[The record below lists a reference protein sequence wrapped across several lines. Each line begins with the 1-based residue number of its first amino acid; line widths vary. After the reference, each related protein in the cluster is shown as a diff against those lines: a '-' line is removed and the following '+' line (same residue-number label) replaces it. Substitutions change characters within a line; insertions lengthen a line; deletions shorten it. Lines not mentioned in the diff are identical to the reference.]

1 METEVFI
8 ISTSLFT
15 GGAER
20 QAIWLANSL
29 SKINYKVNLLVL
41 KKGDELS
48 HLVNK
53 KVRISRFK
61 IYSADAK
68 LIFKYLRLA
77 RLALYTVLKINRMI
91 KKSDKKN
98 IVVIC
103 YMFHSY
109 VFGYI
114 AKILNPKIKLIYSVR
129 SDRLGRRTSEKSKTR
144 HLIFKLISKNT
155 YTILFNST
163 TGMNSFKKELNKK
176 INLQFIPNGI
186 NSIEKC
192 KNDITSQKIKD
203 FIGDSKLNYVVSAR
217 VDPLN
222 NYFNLIKALDILNQ
236 NGCDF
241 KCIIFGRGVESDRI
255 QQQIED
261 LNLTD
266 KILMM
271 GNVKNAS
278 SYYHFFNLLIHPA
291 FHAGF
296 SNSVTE
302 AIQVGL
308 NVAIGKVGDTTNIFN
323 DSNLVFDLFTEDSI
337 YKSVNKFNNLTPEK
351 KEKLVIES
359 QNTLYS
365 LLNNDET
372 IKKWVDIIE

>member
-20 QAIWLANSL
+20 QAIWLSNSL
-29 SKINYKVNLLVL
+29 SKKGYTVNLLVL

-53 KVRISRFK
+53 KVNISRFK
-61 IYSADAK
+61 IYSSDSK

-77 RLALYTVLKINRMI
+77 RLAFLTILKINKML

-98 IVVIC
+98 IVVIS

-109 VFGYI
+109 VFGFI
-114 AKILNPKIKLIYSVR
+114 TKILNPKIKLIYSVR
-129 SDRLGRRTSEKSKTR
+129 SDRLGRRTSKKSKTR

-155 YTILFNST
+155 YAILFNST
-163 TGMNSFKKELNKK
+163 KGMNSFKKELNKK
-176 INLQFIPNGI
+176 SNLQFIPNGI
-186 NSIEKC
+186 NSIDKC
-192 KNDITSQKIKD
+192 DDDKTSQIIKE
-203 FIGDSKLNYVVSAR
+203 FLGDSSLNYVVSAR

-222 NYFNLIKALDILNQ
+222 NYFNLIKALSILNQ

-241 KCIIFGRGVESDRI
+241 KCVIFGRGVESAKI
-255 QQQIED
+255 QLQIKD
-261 LNLTD
+261 LNLSD

-302 AIQVGL
+302 AIQIGL
-308 NVAIGKVGDTTNIFN
+308 NVVIGKVGDTTNIFN
-323 DSNLVFDLFTEDSI
+323 KSNLVFELFTEDAI
-337 YKSVNKFNNLTPEK
+337 YKSINNFNNLEPQEK
-351 KEKLVIES
+351 EMLIIES
-359 QNTLYS
+359 QNKLYS
-365 LLNNDET
+365 LLNNDKT

>member
-20 QAIWLANSL
+20 QAIWLSNSL
-29 SKINYKVNLLVL
+29 SKTGYTVNLLVL

-53 KVRISRFK
+53 KVNISRFK
-61 IYSADAK
+61 IYSSDSK

-77 RLALYTVLKINRMI
+77 RLAFLTILKINKML

-98 IVVIC
+98 IVVIS

-109 VFGYI
+109 VFGFI
-114 AKILNPKIKLIYSVR
+114 TKILNPKIKLIYSVR
-129 SDRLGRRTSEKSKTR
+129 SDRLGRRTSKKSKTR

-155 YTILFNST
+155 YAILFNST
-163 TGMNSFKKELNKK
+163 KGMNSFKKELNKK
-176 INLQFIPNGI
+176 SNLQFIPNGI
-186 NSIEKC
+186 NSIDKC
-192 KNDITSQKIKD
+192 DDDKTSQIIKE
-203 FIGDSKLNYVVSAR
+203 FLGDSSLNYVVSAR

-222 NYFNLIKALDILNQ
+222 NYFNLIKALSILNQ

-241 KCIIFGRGVESDRI
+241 KCVIFGRGVESAKI
-255 QQQIED
+255 QLQIKD
-261 LNLTD
+261 LNLSD

-302 AIQVGL
+302 AIQIGL
-308 NVAIGKVGDTTNIFN
+308 NVVIGKVGDTTNIFN
-323 DSNLVFDLFTEDSI
+323 KSNLVFELFTEDAI
-337 YKSVNKFNNLTPEK
+337 YKSINNFNNLEPQEK
-351 KEKLVIES
+351 EMLIIES
-359 QNTLYS
+359 QNKLYS
-365 LLNNDET
+365 LLNNDKT